1 MTQIVRRHLIC
12 LSPSGRPCAANFI
25 PTTHAVHRRKVGP
38 TASNSALQPR
48 SKARSRVLLR
58 VCQPPRII
66 RNGTCR
72 CKPASA
78 SRTNSAALEVSWQR
92 AARDQRPPT
101 PRTGSLAASR
111 FHGEK
116 RSPTPCRVIFESR
129 WVGDAVESLAPGA
142 ALCGP
147 HRPRPRR
154 RVKSSAVLV
163 QGQRTRFTSK
173 DSPGAN
179 ATRRTV
185 MPSLRSQ

>member
-1 MTQIVRRHLIC
+1 MPVAITSKPRTHPFAPSANSGQALSSSKRASDTQASLKPLRSSPIYAVPNDIGNAGWVRRDESFRVTQATVRVPQRDQSSLGRIRMTQIVRRHLIC

-101 PRTGSLAASR
+101 TRT
-111 FHGEK
+111 
-116 RSPTPCRVIFESR
+116 
-129 WVGDAVESLAPGA
+129 
-142 ALCGP
+142 
-147 HRPRPRR
+147 
-154 RVKSSAVLV
+154 
-163 QGQRTRFTSK
+163 
-173 DSPGAN
+173 
-179 ATRRTV
+179 
-185 MPSLRSQ
+185 